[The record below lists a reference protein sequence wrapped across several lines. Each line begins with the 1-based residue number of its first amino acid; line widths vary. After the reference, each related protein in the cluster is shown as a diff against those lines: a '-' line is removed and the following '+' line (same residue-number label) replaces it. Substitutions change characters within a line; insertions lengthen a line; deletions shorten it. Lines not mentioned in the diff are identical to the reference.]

1 MSSGAPSDRL
11 GEAQRAGVPVSQQQ
25 IFDDP
30 NVPDVTEWLIDDDE
44 ESEQD

>member
-1 MSSGAPSDRL
+1 MSAGTLSDRL
-11 GEAQRAGVPVSQQQ
+11 REAHRAGVPVSQQQ

-30 NVPDVTEWLIDDDE
+30 SVPDVSEWLIDDDE